1 MCCWVG
7 SEIIC
12 RCAHSRKVVSHALGV
27 IGGVFLPAPPRR
39 RLTPY
44 KWAGGPGGRVT
55 TSCAPDPHRGRT
67 KVRTRMKKRFLAGW
81 QMDRDELWSRA
92 KSQNLFF
99 SLLESVSCVLLEM
112 LAVTACRGVS
122 LFRGYRQGWA
132 NATSTL
138 FGLFCRRTHTA
149 RPFNGNS
156 CASKLM
162 DYSKSYESR
171 RARTQY
177 LH

>member
-92 KSQNLFF
+92 KSQNLFSLSSRVFLVF
-99 SLLESVSCVLLEM
+99 SWRCWLWPH
-112 LAVTACRGVS
+112 AGVS
-122 LFRGYRQGWA
+122 LCSGVI
-132 NATSTL
+132 
-138 FGLFCRRTHTA
+138 A
-149 RPFNGNS
+149 RAG
-156 CASKLM
+156 
-162 DYSKSYESR
+162 
-171 RARTQY
+171 RTQHQPF
-177 LH
+177 LVSFVAGHTLRAHSMEIPVRPN